1 MRVVKQQT
9 AIAASSKYEFSDM
22 LRLRSGVE
30 WSRSWKRDVFWTV
43 YIDAQ
48 KRKW

>member
-1 MRVVKQQT
+1 MIKYNSFFSRFLPMRVVKQQT

-30 WSRSWKRDVFWTV
+30 
-43 YIDAQ
+43 
-48 KRKW
+48 